1 MFAPKVPGTVPYFS
15 LFWWWVGLCL
25 HKPYPSS
32 LHRRGFLHF
41 RYLKFLMI
49 FPTVEVFSKSK
60 GFRKL
65 LTTDFRLVLIL
76 DFNETHMCWGL
87 NSHYFHVKGSSM
99 VSFFHCSHI
108 FWNPSGLEHRPGH
121 QWFGACRILYGLG
134 DARLYYIHDRH
145 CGYPG

>member
-1 MFAPKVPGTVPYFS
+1 MFAPKVSGTVPDFR
-15 LFWWWVGLCL
+15 LFWWWVGFCL

-108 FWNPSGLEHRPGH
+108 LESFG
-121 QWFGACRILYGLG
+121 FGASSRPSVVRRVPNSLRSWRCPTLL
-134 DARLYYIHDRH
+134 H
-145 CGYPG
+145 P